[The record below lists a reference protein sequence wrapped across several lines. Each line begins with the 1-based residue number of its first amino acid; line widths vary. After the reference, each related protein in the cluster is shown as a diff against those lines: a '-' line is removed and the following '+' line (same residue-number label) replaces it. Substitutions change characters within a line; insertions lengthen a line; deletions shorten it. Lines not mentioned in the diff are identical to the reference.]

1 MITPGST
8 PGTIEPETQRPDE
21 AFMEQPEPVERP
33 LRPGVVSCVIRPGAP
48 ELAADDWTDLTAE
61 QRIDAVWTL
70 TKACMA
76 WNSEGDDEPRL
87 QRSVVHIQR
96 AGG

>member
-1 MITPGST
+1 MERPKPG
-8 PGTIEPETQRPDE
+8 D
-21 AFMEQPEPVERP
+21 RP
-33 LRPGVVSCVIRPGAP
+33 LRPGVTSRVIRPGAP
-48 ELAADDWTDLTAE
+48 EAPDDDWMNLTPE

-87 QRSVVHIQR
+87 QRSIVHIQR
-96 AGG
+96 DGD

>member
-1 MITPGST
+1 
-8 PGTIEPETQRPDE
+8 
-21 AFMEQPEPVERP
+21 MEQPKPADRP
-33 LRPGVVSCVIRPGAP
+33 LRPGVTSRVIRPGEP
-48 ELAADDWTDLTAE
+48 EPADMDSDWMAMTPE

-76 WNSEGDDEPRL
+76 WNTEGDDEPRL
-87 QRSVVHIQR
+87 QRSVVHIKR